1 MEITMKLTIKEK
13 CKLIHLIENDLTY
26 YTSEIERLNK
36 NQLLISDKRILLDI
50 KTSLLEVLKES
61 ELLLK
66 MLIKVKTDV
75 DKYNKRKQKEKELSQ

>member
-1 MEITMKLTIKEK
+1 MKLTIKEK

-36 NQLLISDKRILLDI
+36 NQLLISDKRILLAI
-50 KTSLLEVLKES
+50 KSSLLEAIKES
-61 ELLLK
+61 QLLLK
-66 MLIKVKTDV
+66 MLIKVKTDI

>member
-1 MEITMKLTIKEK
+1 MKLTIKEK

-50 KTSLLEVLKES
+50 KTSLLEAIKES
-61 ELLLK
+61 QLLLK
-66 MLIKVKTDV
+66 MLIKVKTDI

>member
-1 MEITMKLTIKEK
+1 MKLTIKEK

>member
-1 MEITMKLTIKEK
+1 LKLTIKEK

-50 KTSLLEVLKES
+50 KTSLLEAIKES
-61 ELLLK
+61 QLLLK
-66 MLIKVKTDV
+66 MLIKVKTDI